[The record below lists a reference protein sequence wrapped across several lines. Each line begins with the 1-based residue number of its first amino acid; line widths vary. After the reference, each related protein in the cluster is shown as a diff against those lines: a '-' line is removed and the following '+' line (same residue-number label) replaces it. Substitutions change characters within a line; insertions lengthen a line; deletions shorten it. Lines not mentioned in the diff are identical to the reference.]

1 MTVTMTTLECAVCS
15 RKYPLDIFNP
25 FCKAC
30 GNPLLFPPATGKKNF
45 YLDKNFSLERY
56 QEILPLKEINS
67 NLSLGEGNTPLV
79 SLKRIT
85 GEFDLPNV
93 LAKNETLN
101 PTHSFKDRGTAIA
114 VQKAVSLGITKIG
127 TVSTGNMASSTAAY
141 GARAGLQTF
150 VLVKEDISKE
160 KLLASCVYDPFIIKV
175 KGHYGK
181 LYRMSFEIGK
191 KHNIYFM
198 NSTDPFRIEGYKITA
213 WELYY
218 QLNKQAP
225 DYIFVPV
232 SAGGHIIGLMKGF
245 QEMMDQGLI
254 SRFPF
259 FVGVQAHGCSP
270 LVQAFNAGL
279 DCYERLKNSYTI
291 AQSISNPDPPGG
303 NIVLKWIRKFRGTLI
318 DVTDIEILS
327 ARKSLAELEGIFAL
341 PASAAALAGLLK
353 FNSQKQINPN
363 KQVVLI
369 ITGSGLKSLKKLSSV
384 NNKLYT
390 STLNKLDHMFQVQL
404 ISSSE
409 HSK

>member
-1 MTVTMTTLECAVCS
+1 MTNSMNTLECVLCN
-15 RKYPLDIFNP
+15 RTYPLDIFNP
-25 FCKAC
+25 FCAAC
-30 GNPLLFPPATGKKNF
+30 GNPLLFPPVTEKKRL
-45 YLDKNFSLERY
+45 YLDKDLSLHRY
-56 QEILPLKEINS
+56 REILPLNEIITD
-67 NLSLGEGNTPLV
+67 LLLGEGNTPLV
-79 SLKRIT
+79 SLKRIKDKH
-85 GEFDLPNV
+85 GLPDV

-141 GARAGLQTF
+141 GAKAGLRTF

-160 KLLASCVYDPFIIKV
+160 KLLAIEVYDPFIIKV
-175 KGHYGK
+175 KGHYGE
-181 LYRMSFEIGK
+181 LYRNSFEIGK

-213 WELYY
+213 WDLYF

-259 FVGVQAHGCSP
+259 FVGVQAHGCAPMVHSFKVEQLQCEKIEDP
-270 LVQAFNAGL
+270 H
-279 DCYERLKNSYTI
+279 TI

-303 NIVLKWIRKFRGTLI
+303 NIVLNWIRKYRSSLI
-318 DVTDIEILS
+318 DVTDEEILS
-327 ARKSLAELEGIFAL
+327 ARKSLSEFEGIFAL
-341 PASAAALAGLLK
+341 PASAAAFAGLLK
-353 FNSQKQINPN
+353 FNSQKKIEPN
-363 KQVVLI
+363 KLVVLI
-369 ITGSGLKSLKKLSSV
+369 ITGSGLKSMQNLPSGR
-384 NNKLYT
+384 NKLHN
-390 STLNKLDHMFQVQL
+390 SILKDLDHMF
-404 ISSSE
+404 SE
-409 HSK
+409 HPLFQKK